1 MNAIDPQSL
10 RADWSYP
17 TRVRFGP
24 GRIVELPDACRALG
38 VTRPLLITDPGLAQH
53 AIGERALEIARAG
66 GLGVDLFADVQPN
79 PTAANVAAGIEA
91 LRAGRHDGVIALGG
105 GSGLDAGKAV
115 AFMAGQTRPI
125 WDFEDRGDNWRRAET
140 AGIAPVVAIPTTAG
154 TGSEVG
160 RAAVITNRETHAKCI
175 VFHPGML
182 PGQVIADPELT
193 LDLPAELTAWTG
205 LDALSH
211 SLEALCAR
219 GFHPMAD
226 GIATEAIRLI
236 HGALEVAAD
245 DGHDLR
251 ARAHMLAAASMG
263 AAAFQKGLGAMHA
276 LAHAI
281 GGLLDAHHGL
291 TIAIVMPYVLR
302 KNRPAIE
309 PTLERLGRALGF
321 AERGY
326 DAVLSWIMELRG
338 RLGIPPTLEALGVRE
353 EHVAMLAP
361 RAAAD
366 PSAAC
371 NPLPLGVAEYAEL
384 YREALAGRGGE
395 GAPRLRAD

>member
-1 MNAIDPQSL
+1 MNAVDPQSL
-10 RADWSYP
+10 CADWSYP

-24 GRIVELPDACRALG
+24 GRIAELPDACRALG
-38 VTRPLLITDPGLAQH
+38 IARPLLVTDPALAQH
-53 AIGERALEIARAG
+53 TIGHRVLEIARAAD
-66 GLGVDLFADVQPN
+66 LAVALFADIQPN
-79 PTAANVAAGIEA
+79 PTAANVAAGVEA
-91 LRAGRHDGVIALGG
+91 LRAGKHDGVIALGG

-125 WDFEDRGDNWRRAET
+125 WDFEDRGDNWRRAAT
-140 AGIAPVVAIPTTAG
+140 AGIAPVLAIPTTAG

-160 RAAVITNRETHAKCI
+160 RAAVITNAETHTKCI

-193 LDLPAELTAWTG
+193 LDLPAQLTAWTG

-211 SLEALCAR
+211 SLEAVCAP

-236 HGALEVAAD
+236 HGALEMAAS
-245 DGHDLR
+245 DGHDLT

-263 AAAFQKGLGAMHA
+263 AVAFQKGLGAMHA

-281 GGLLDAHHGL
+281 GGLLDSHHGL
-291 TIAIVMPYVLR
+291 TIAIVMPYVLSE
-302 KNRPAIE
+302 NRAAIA
-309 PTLERLGRALGF
+309 PTLERLGRTLAMP
-321 AERGY
+321 EPGY
-326 DAVLSWIMELRG
+326 EGVLAWVMELRR
-338 RLGIPPTLEALGVRE
+338 RLAIPPTLEALGVRA
-353 EHVAMLAP
+353 EHITVLGA

-366 PSAAC
+366 PSAAT
-371 NPLPLGVAEYAEL
+371 NPLPLAAAGY
-384 YREALAGRGGE
+384 EALLRRALGGQL
-395 GAPRLRAD
+395 AV